1 MGLKI
6 SADGTETVVLPAD
19 NKEFTLDELYD
30 LIGCSMVQMIYLPSG
45 KTMWLDEEGKMK
57 EGAMINEVATL
68 KSGLY
73 PHDVIVGN
81 ALILEEGEIS

>member
-6 SADGTETVVLPAD
+6 STDGTETVVLPAD

-45 KTMWLDEEGKMK
+45 KTMWLDEEGKLSGK
-57 EGAMINEVATL
+57 EINMEATM

-81 ALILEEGEIS
+81 VLILDEGEIS